1 MNTSIVSAHWLLENS
16 NLPNLVILDASMP
29 KPGAKPEPP
38 ENRQKIKNARFFDI
52 EGTFSDKNSPLP
64 HTLPSPQTFTQEAQK
79 LGINQDSTVVVYD
92 STGIYSAPRAWF
104 MLKGMGHANAYVLDG
119 GLPAWVQAG
128 GEIVPFL
135 TEENF
140 TKGNFVAHYQAAMFC
155 DSQYVLAAIEDKAQ
169 LVIDAR
175 SEERFLGKVEEPRA
189 GLRRGHIPNA
199 ANIPFTKVQSNN
211 KMLETSELQM
221 LFEQVAN
228 KDQTLVFSCG
238 SGVTACVVALGAN
251 LAGYTK
257 LKIYDGSW
265 SEWGQPSNLPVSV

>member
-29 KPGAKPEPP
+29 KPGAKSEPP

-119 GLPAWVQAG
+119 GLPAWAQAG

-140 TKGNFVAHYQAAMFC
+140 AKGNFVAHYQAAMFC

>member
-79 LGINQDSTVVVYD
+79 LGINQDTTVVVYD
-92 STGIYSAPRAWF
+92 SIGIYSAPRAWF

-140 TKGNFVAHYQAAMFC
+140 AKGNFVAHYQAAMFC